1 MPVSQKH
8 ILISELLLN
17 HIAYHW
23 LDHCCLRNQIPAP
36 GENALL
42 QGGREG
48 GQGARE
54 GSPGGGQAHIDE
66 PPQELDGSNRDCH
79 SATLYRDMS
88 RHRARWIRATGSPSL
103 TAGSLSSPR
112 VHSVQRQVRTG
123 QHRVG

>member
-1 MPVSQKH
+1 MPVSRKH

-17 HIAYHW
+17 HI
-23 LDHCCLRNQIPAP
+23 DHCCLRNQIPAP

-42 QGGREG
+42 QGGRAG
-48 GQGARE
+48 RQGARE

-103 TAGSLSSPR
+103 TAGSLSSPGGML